1 MSSSSSD
8 LVRQR
13 QRAVEVYLPEEVQGE
28 GEVGSSVAS
37 TAAGSAAST
46 APDIA
51 SLVEKALAKLPPEM
65 AAEAKDPKRKF
76 GSSSQQDKKGLCS
89 NQELEVS
96 SLQWR
101 DLARAE
107 DDDGSVWW
115 GGPHPTALNTGSAHS
130 CRRQYVEAGLELLLV
145 NLQQQISSGLDE

>member
-65 AAEAKDPKRKF
+65 AAEAKDPKRKAKSRDPGWQF
-76 GSSSQQDKKGLCS
+76 GWWPDIAKKDSVQCIFCKTITPSGIIWQQQPAR
-89 NQELEVS
+89 QE
-96 SLQWR
+96 
-101 DLARAE
+101 RA
-107 DDDGSVWW
+107 
-115 GGPHPTALNTGSAHS
+115 
-130 CRRQYVEAGLELLLV
+130 
-145 NLQQQISSGLDE
+145 LQQPGKWPTDLSIA